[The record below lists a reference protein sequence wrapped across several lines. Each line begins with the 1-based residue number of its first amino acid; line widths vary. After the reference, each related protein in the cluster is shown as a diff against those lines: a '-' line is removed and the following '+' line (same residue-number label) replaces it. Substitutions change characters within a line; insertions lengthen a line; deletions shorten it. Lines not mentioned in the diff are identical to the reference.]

1 MVDPSDQASA
11 NFRPSAPAHGA
22 GNLQGKQVVTDKDL
36 VVAFKAGDRGAYDA
50 IYDRHQ
56 ERVRRICYRMLG
68 NKADA
73 EEAAQETFLR
83 TYKALGRFNGQYQL
97 GAWVSRVAS
106 NVCLDQLRLRG
117 RTVKTQ
123 DVDEEVLQL
132 ASPLKLPDLVVEQQ
146 IDVAE
151 SLKGIQPLHARALML
166 RAVAGLSHQEIAS
179 ELQITPIQAKALLH
193 RARTSFRR
201 VWDQASGWALAPLGL
216 RLPFAKK
223 EGAQSGDGF
232 NLLATSP
239 MTTTLVERVAASAMI
254 AALALTGVNAVEST
268 NTPAPPQ
275 MAAPGLPSEVN
286 TESPQQL
293 WRAHDFRG
301 AARAGAAERANE
313 TALPSPAIPRSEPV
327 LAFGG
332 IVVQR
337 PEAAPEDDKEQKLDL
352 NTAGDKGG
360 DKADKA
366 KRKLDDVLKTAKEVA
381 RQASKETTSPNR

>member
-1 MVDPSDQASA
+1 MADSSDQASA
-11 NFRPSAPAHGA
+11 NFRPGGPAHSA
-22 GNLQGKQVVTDKDL
+22 GNLQGKQDLTDKDL
-36 VVAFKAGDRGAYDA
+36 VVAFKAGDRAAYDA
-50 IYDRHQ
+50 IYSRHQ

-132 ASPLKLPDLVVEQQ
+132 ASPSKLPDLVVEQQ
-146 IDVAE
+146 IDVAD

-179 ELQITPIQAKALLH
+179 ELQITPVQAKALLH

-223 EGAQSGDGF
+223 EGAQGGDGF

-239 MTTTLVERVAASAMI
+239 MTSTLVERVAASAMI
-254 AALALTGVNAVEST
+254 AALALTGVNAVEGTST
-268 NTPAPPQ
+268 PTPPQ
-275 MAAPGLPSEVN
+275 VAAPALPPEVN
-286 TESPQQL
+286 AEKPQQL
-293 WRAHDFRG
+293 RRAHDFRG
-301 AARAGAAERANE
+301 GAAGSADGTKEAP
-313 TALPSPAIPRSEPV
+313 LPSPSVPRSEPV
-327 LAFGG
+327 FAFGG
-332 IVVQR
+332 IIVQR
-337 PEAAPEDDKEQKLDL
+337 PEGAPEDDEEQKLDL
-352 NTAGDKGG
+352 NTAGPSA
-360 DKADKA
+360 ADKA
-366 KRKLDDVLKTAKEVA
+366 KRELDDVLKAVKEVA
-381 RQASKETTSPNR
+381 RQPSKEATSPNR